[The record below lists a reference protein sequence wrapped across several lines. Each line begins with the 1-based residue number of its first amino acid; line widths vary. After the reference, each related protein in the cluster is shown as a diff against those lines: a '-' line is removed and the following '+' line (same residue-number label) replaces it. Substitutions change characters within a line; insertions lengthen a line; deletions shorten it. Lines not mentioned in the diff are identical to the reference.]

1 MTKTKKRLRMCCT
14 LLALNL
20 VFIWGNSLLPG
31 QISGA
36 LSDFVK
42 SILDWL
48 LPGNGEDTPGGG
60 LLRKLAHFTEFAC
73 LGSLLFWLIGMLR
86 QKRWELYLWPMLAGV
101 AVAAVDETIQCF
113 VPLRGPA
120 LKDVGIDTL
129 GVITG
134 IVIISLILSIK
145 NYFGG
150 NK

>member
-31 QISGA
+31 QISGV

-113 VPLRGPA
+113 VPDRGPGI
-120 LKDVGIDTL
+120 KDVLIDSG
-129 GVITG
+129 GVLTG
-134 IVIISLILSIK
+134 IILLYIGYTWLK
-145 NYFGG
+145 KKT